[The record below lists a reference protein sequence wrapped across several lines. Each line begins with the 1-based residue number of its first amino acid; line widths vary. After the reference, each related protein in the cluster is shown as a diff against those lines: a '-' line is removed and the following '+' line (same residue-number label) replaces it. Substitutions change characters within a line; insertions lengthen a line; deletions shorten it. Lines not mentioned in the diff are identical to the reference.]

1 MRAAFASGGFCFL
14 RQPQTP
20 GGKAVSYVD
29 DRFYSELVQSF
40 KDWDRS
46 ELEIKDPKTRDECRQ
61 LLEREARL
69 LDQSRFE
76 DWLAMYAENCIVWVP
91 AAETAGD
98 PRREVAIYFD
108 DRRRLEDR
116 IFRLRTGKAWSQV
129 PASRTVRLVSNVEV
143 FSQKQR
149 LMVRSNLLI
158 TEFRAGETRLVAAWC
173 AHRLAGGR
181 IEAKQINLIDRD
193 QSLRNPS
200 VLL

>member
-1 MRAAFASGGFCFL
+1 M
-14 RQPQTP
+14 
-20 GGKAVSYVD
+20 SYVD
-29 DRFYSELVQSF
+29 DQFYSELVLAF
-40 KDWDRS
+40 KDWDRT
-46 ELEIKDPKTRDECRQ
+46 ELEIKDPKIRDECRA

-69 LDQSRFE
+69 LDQARFE
-76 DWLAMYAENCIVWVP
+76 DWLALFAQDCIVWVP
-91 AAETAGD
+91 AAQTAGD

-129 PASRTVRLVSNVEV
+129 PASRTVRMVSNVEV
-143 FSQKQR
+143 FKAGER
-149 LMVRSNLLI
+149 LMVRSNLLM
-158 TEFRAGETRLVAAWC
+158 TEYRAGETRTIAAWC

>member
-1 MRAAFASGGFCFL
+1 
-14 RQPQTP
+14 
-20 GGKAVSYVD
+20 VSYVD
-29 DRFYSELVQSF
+29 DRFYSELVQAF

-46 ELEIKDPKTRDECRQ
+46 ELEIKDAKTRDECRA

-76 DWLAMYAENCIVWVP
+76 DWLALYAEQCIVWVP

-98 PRREVAIYFD
+98 PRREVAVYFD

-129 PASRTVRLVSNVEV
+129 PASRTVRMVSNVEV
-143 FSQKQR
+143 FKAGER
-149 LMVRSNLLI
+149 MMVRSNLLM

>member
-1 MRAAFASGGFCFL
+1 M
-14 RQPQTP
+14 
-20 GGKAVSYVD
+20 SYVD
-29 DRFYSELVQSF
+29 DRFYSDLVQSF
-40 KDWDRS
+40 KDWDRQD
-46 ELEIKDPKTRDECRQ
+46 LEVKDPKVRDECRA

-76 DWLAMYAENCIVWVP
+76 DWLALYAEQCIVWVP
-91 AAETAGD
+91 AAEAAGD

-116 IFRLRTGKAWSQV
+116 IFRLRTGKAWSQG

-143 FSQKQR
+143 FGQNQK
-149 LMVRSNLLI
+149 LMVRSNLLM
-158 TEFRAGETRLVAAWC
+158 TEFRAGETRLLAAWC
-173 AHRLAGGR
+173 AHRLAGGK